1 MSNEQDEACVAEL
14 ALWNSSFNPNGKWDK
29 ERLLELTRGK
39 LFWTAKPTK
48 DDPKPQPEEVLI
60 RLCENPEDFER
71 VVLAGIKD
79 TMLCDD
85 GEAKQYYTDIQP
97 RYALCGVWEMAWF
110 FSACKAYGV
119 DKDSQYLM
127 AVDWREVCA
136 SGVVAICNLG
146 HLIVLMKTPE
156 IFYEITEAGVYRLH
170 NPLGAAFTWGKG
182 FKEFWLHGVRVD
194 EAMVLDPLGLPGS
207 TAFTHPNA
215 EVRRTYVER
224 VGWLHALRDS
234 KLTELDRRERSISVP
249 SGHGKPGRIVQQT
262 ERLVQIDWGDDG
274 ENPAKFCHVFCPST
288 NKEYM
293 LRTDPAAKNIQSGLA
308 ALHGVDP
315 ETYKPEMES

>member
-14 ALWNSSFNPNGKWDK
+14 ALWNSSFELKFALIPTLSGISFFFLIALLK
-29 ERLLELTRGK
+29 LLELTRGK

-48 DDPKPQPEEVLI
+48 DDPKQQPEEVLI

-194 EAMVLDPLGLPGS
+194 EAMVLDPTRIMYNRPVNRI
-207 TAFTHPNA
+207 F
-215 EVRRTYVER
+215 RR
-224 VGWLHALRDS
+224 
-234 KLTELDRRERSISVP
+234 
-249 SGHGKPGRIVQQT
+249 
-262 ERLVQIDWGDDG
+262 
-274 ENPAKFCHVFCPST
+274 
-288 NKEYM
+288 
-293 LRTDPAAKNIQSGLA
+293 
-308 ALHGVDP
+308 VD
-315 ETYKPEMES
+315 